1 MYCVKG
7 HVCAFEKPVHSKA
20 IMLSGAL
27 HMPLV
32 RMHFDE
38 AKRGVSKRSQLLVWN
53 DNAMDLR

>member
-1 MYCVKG
+1 M
-7 HVCAFEKPVHSKA
+7 HSKA